1 MATTQQVTTCRELVM
16 AYHAYERALQEFA
29 AAANIKTGSLER
41 AALREVCNEIDPREV
56 DRDVTQIVITAIK
69 EA

>member
-1 MATTQQVTTCRELVM
+1 MATTAQVTTCRELVM

-29 AAANIKTGSLER
+29 AAANVRTGSVQR
-41 AALREVCNEIDPREV
+41 AVLREVCNEIDPREV
-56 DRDVTQIVITAIK
+56 DRNVTQIVIKAIK